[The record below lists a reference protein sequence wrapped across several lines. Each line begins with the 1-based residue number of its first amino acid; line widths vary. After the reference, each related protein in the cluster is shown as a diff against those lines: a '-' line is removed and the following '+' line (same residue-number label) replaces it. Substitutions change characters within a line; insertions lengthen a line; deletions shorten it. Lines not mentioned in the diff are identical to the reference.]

1 MFDKKFKAFKNL
13 EISDV
18 SGILLKMI
26 EAIPKAGGQQF
37 QKSQFLDKQMSSM
50 LFLQIKIDSTGKK
63 FPESWIWT

>member
-18 SGILLKMI
+18 SGFLLKMI
-26 EAIPKAGGQQF
+26 EPIPKAGGQQF

-63 FPESWIWT
+63 FLESWIWT